1 MFKKRTLAIK
11 GGEKLKLQ
19 TLLSLTFLLL
29 NKKKITTKDVMNRY
43 GVSKRTAMRYLDEI
57 TLSGIPLTVE
67 YGRNGGYYVPQDYRI
82 RYGYFTEEETAL
94 LKSVITALKDDS
106 STIGNANYPL
116 LKTALIEKLSALK

>member
-1 MFKKRTLAIK
+1 
-11 GGEKLKLQ
+11 
-19 TLLSLTFLLL
+19 
-29 NKKKITTKDVMNRY
+29 MNRY

-67 YGRNGGYYVPQDYRI
+67 YGRNGGYYVPQDYKI

-94 LKSVITALKDDS
+94 LKSIITALKEDS